1 MFQLAHK
8 ESFVSDIK
16 SMASFK
22 EYQLTQHVFKKP
34 IYSGP
39 NSPVSSN
46 SSTITGHE
54 SPTHPFSDSED
65 STVESYRVKSI
76 MRGQMKGPVF
86 VYGDVNSKHISDE
99 NKRQTIENGSE
110 LDKEMKQANLNNG
123 ISDNVESTNNSQNS
137 QGETSQEIDKSE
149 TKMEFD
155 SNCEKETGRY

>member
-1 MFQLAHK
+1 
-8 ESFVSDIK
+8 
-16 SMASFK
+16 
-22 EYQLTQHVFKKP
+22 
-34 IYSGP
+34 
-39 NSPVSSN
+39 
-46 SSTITGHE
+46 
-54 SPTHPFSDSED
+54 
-65 STVESYRVKSI
+65 

-137 QGETSQEIDKSE
+137 QDETSQENDKSE
-149 TKMEFD
+149 TKMEVD

>member
-1 MFQLAHK
+1 
-8 ESFVSDIK
+8 
-16 SMASFK
+16 
-22 EYQLTQHVFKKP
+22 
-34 IYSGP
+34 
-39 NSPVSSN
+39 
-46 SSTITGHE
+46 
-54 SPTHPFSDSED
+54 
-65 STVESYRVKSI
+65 

-86 VYGDVNSKHISDE
+86 VYGDVNSKQISDE